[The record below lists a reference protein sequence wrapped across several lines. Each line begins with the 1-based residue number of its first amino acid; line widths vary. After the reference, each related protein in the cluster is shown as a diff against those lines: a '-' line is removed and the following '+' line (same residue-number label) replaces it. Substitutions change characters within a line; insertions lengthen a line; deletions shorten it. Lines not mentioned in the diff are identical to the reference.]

1 MRISSVIFTTGAV
14 LLALPFGWGLGVALA
29 YAIAGKNFGQLP
41 AGTVP
46 IALMAS
52 VAFAPWPAISAKA
65 RCAIMAAG
73 TAVFVLISLTGWPAA
88 N

>member
-1 MRISSVIFTTGAV
+1 MRISSILFTAAAV
-14 LLALPFGWGLGVALA
+14 LLALPFGWGLGVVLA
-29 YAIAGKNFGQLP
+29 YAIAGKDFGQLP

-52 VAFAPWPAISAKA
+52 VAFAVWPAISARA
-65 RCAIMAAG
+65 RCAVMAAG
-73 TAVFVLISLTGWPAA
+73 TAVFVLISLTGWPPA

>member
-1 MRISSVIFTTGAV
+1 MRISSVIFTAAAV

-29 YAIAGKNFGQLP
+29 YAIAGKDFGQLP

-46 IALMAS
+46 IALIAS
-52 VAFAPWPAISAKA
+52 VAFAVWPAISAKV
-65 RCAIMAAG
+65 RCTIMAIG
-73 TAVFVLISLTGWPAA
+73 TAGFVLIGLTGWPAA

>member
-1 MRISSVIFTTGAV
+1 MRIWSVIFTAGAV

-29 YAIAGKNFGQLP
+29 YAIAGKDFGQLP

-52 VAFAPWPAISAKA
+52 VAFAVCPAISAKA
-65 RCAIMAAG
+65 RCAIMASG
-73 TAVFVLISLTGWPAA
+73 TAVFALIGLIG
-88 N
+88 